1 MKWIRNNIGIF
12 LVFVVI
18 VNAIFMFSYLKTS
31 KRNELVVVELVGE
44 KEVKLNY
51 NDDYEEQLFEVEVNG
66 KIIPIKDVK
75 YTIDDNINNKLIG
88 NYEVNYKVVYNDKSF
103 YLTRKINVVDT
114 EAPNIEYEGETVK
127 ISRCKDKIDSLVYKA
142 IDNYDGDITDKV
154 LTEITES
161 EVILT
166 VKDTSGNESKKTLGI
181 EYVDEGA
188 TKISLNGTNK
198 VYVKKGDTFSDP
210 GAYVV
215 DACGKK
221 NSDNINVSGSVD
233 TSKVGTYIITYSFK
247 DISVKREVIVFENSQ
262 EIINEHSNGKVIYLT
277 FDDGP
282 GSQTE
287 RLLDIL
293 DKYNVKAT
301 FFVTNQ
307 FKNYTHLIGEEARR
321 GHVVAVHT
329 LTHKW
334 TIYRSIESYMS
345 DFNAMNEII
354 KNYTGSYANIF
365 RFPGGSS
372 NKVSIS
378 QSRGIMSA
386 LAAKMQQDGYQYFDW
401 NVDSRDAENKS
412 SAQIKQ
418 NVING
423 VSRHDYSVVLMHDI
437 KKNTVDVIEDIIIYG
452 LTNGYTFETLNINSP
467 TVHHGINN

>member
-12 LVFVVI
+12 LIFVVI
-18 VNAIFMFSYLKTS
+18 INGIFMFSYLKTS
-31 KRNELVVVELVGE
+31 KKNELVIVDLLGD
-44 KEVKLNY
+44 KEIKLNY
-51 NDDYEEQLFEVEVNG
+51 NDNYEEQLFEVKVNG
-66 KIIPIKDVK
+66 KNIPIKDIK

-88 NYEVNYKVVYNDKSF
+88 NYEVNYKIVYNDKSY
-103 YLTRKINVVDT
+103 YLTRKVNVVDT
-114 EAPNIEYEGETVK
+114 EAPLIEYDGDLVK
-127 ISRCKDKIDSLVYKA
+127 ISRCKDKIDNLVYKA

-154 LTEITES
+154 LTEINEN

-166 VKDTSGNESKKTLGI
+166 VKDSSGNESKKILGI

-188 TKISLNGTNK
+188 TKIALNGTNK
-198 VYVKKGDTFSDP
+198 VYIKKGETFSDP
-210 GAYVV
+210 GAYIV

-221 NSDNINVSGSVD
+221 STDNLTISGSVNTD
-233 TSKVGTYIITYSFK
+233 TAGTYTITYSYK
-247 DISVKREVIVFENSQ
+247 DISVKREVIVFESAN

-282 GSQTE
+282 GSHTE

-307 FKNYTHLIGEEARR
+307 FKDYTHLIGEEARR

-354 KNYTGSYANIF
+354 KNYTGEYANIF

-418 NVING
+418 NVISG